1 MSFSPLIRQLIDAF
15 RVLPGVGQK
24 TAQRMALQL
33 LERDRSGGQRLADAL
48 TQAMQGVGYCRS
60 CPVKMIRTH
69 SIHAQVYKKGA
80 EILSV
85 LYIGIN
91 AFRKFSP
98 VHSAMFC
105 TAVHSEDLMFNNIC
119 FYDYINRVSF
129 FGWHTDCSLAFLEQG
144 TFFASGRIMGNCPV
158 NFLWD

>member
-1 MSFSPLIRQLIDAF
+1 MNPLCPSFDTDSCLVKMGYRSLNNLLFDSVHQWRYKSCAFFQLVDY
-15 RVLPGVGQK
+15 
-24 TAQRMALQL
+24 
-33 LERDRSGGQRLADAL
+33 RSRRKRNVEHPSDCL
-48 TQAMQGVGYCRS
+48 
-60 CPVKMIRTH
+60 VKMIRTH

-85 LYIGIN
+85 LYIGIP

-129 FGWHTDCSLAFLEQG
+129 FGWHTDCTLAFLEQG